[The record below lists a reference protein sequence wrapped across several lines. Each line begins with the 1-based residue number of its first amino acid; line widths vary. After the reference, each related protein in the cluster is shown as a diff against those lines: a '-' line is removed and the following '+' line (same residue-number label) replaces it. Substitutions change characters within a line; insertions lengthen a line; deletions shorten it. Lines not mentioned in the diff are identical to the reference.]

1 MMMFGRG
8 YRKGSFFDSESV
20 ENLAR
25 KMREVV
31 KEEFATNAG
40 REDEDEDLE
49 ATCWED

>member
-8 YRKGSFFDSESV
+8 IRESVIDSESG
-20 ENLAR
+20 EDLAR
-25 KMREVV
+25 KMREAV
-31 KEEFATNAG
+31 KEEFAKSAG

>member
-8 YRKGSFFDSESV
+8 IRKGVIDSESG
-20 ENLAR
+20 EDLAR
-25 KMREVV
+25 KMREAV
-31 KEEFATNAG
+31 KEEFAKNAG

>member
-8 YRKGSFFDSESV
+8 YRDGNFSSESG

-25 KMREVV
+25 KMREAV
-31 KEEFATNAG
+31 KEEFAKNAG

-49 ATCWED
+49 ATCWKD